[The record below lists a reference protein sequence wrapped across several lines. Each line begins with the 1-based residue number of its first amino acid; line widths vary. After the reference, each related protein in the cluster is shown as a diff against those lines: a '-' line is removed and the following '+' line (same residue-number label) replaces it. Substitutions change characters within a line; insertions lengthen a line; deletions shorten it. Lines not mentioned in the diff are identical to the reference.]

1 MGSRETKGSEK
12 RMLTT
17 VMESAAQISV
27 FEQWWLDIQPALESN
42 TLNVWQSIYKELYL
56 NVLKDDRWLSYLRG
70 LEKTLEVS
78 LFAIIVGLV
87 LGTLLAILRLP
98 QIQNMDARGKGFGRR
113 LGAGICRFL
122 SKVAGFYINLM
133 RGTPLLLQVLLINY
147 GIFGSIRVDKLV
159 IGVIACG
166 LNSAAYVAEIVRGGI
181 MSVEK
186 GQTEAGRSLG
196 LSGLSTMIYII
207 LPQAAKSAL
216 PAMLNEFIALI
227 KETSVL
233 SYIAVT
239 ELTKAGDYIRS
250 RTFSAF
256 TPYIVSGLLYVAVT
270 LTLTYLIG
278 KLERR
283 LRNSDH

>member
-1 MGSRETKGSEK
+1 MG
-12 RMLTT
+12 MIDA
-17 VMESAAQISV
+17 AAQVSV
-27 FEQWWLDIQPALESN
+27 FEQWWLDIQPALETN
-42 TLNVWQSIYKELYL
+42 TLNVWQNIYKEIYI
-56 NVLKDDRWLSYLRG
+56 NIIKDERWLSYLRG

-78 LFAIIVGLV
+78 ILAILVGLA

-98 QIQNMDARGKGFGRR
+98 QVGQMDAKGKGFWKQ
-113 LGAGICRFL
+113 LGAGICRVL
-122 SKVAGFYINLM
+122 YKIAGFYINLM

-196 LSGLSTMIYII
+196 LSGVRTMMYIV

-216 PAMLNEFIALI
+216 PAMCNEFIALI

-250 RTFSAF
+250 RTYSAF
-256 TPYIVSGLLYVAVT
+256 TPYIVSGFLYVLVT
-270 LTLTYLIG
+270 LTLTTLIG

>member
-1 MGSRETKGSEK
+1 MMTGMIEA
-12 RMLTT
+12 
-17 VMESAAQISV
+17 AAQPGI
-27 FEQWWLDIQPALESN
+27 FEQWWQAIQPAMDSN
-42 TLNVWQSIYKELYL
+42 TLNFWQNIYKEIYI
-56 NVLKDDRWLSYLRG
+56 NVIKDDRWLSYLRG

-78 LFAIIVGLV
+78 VLAIIIGVL

-98 QIQNMDARGKGFGRR
+98 QLQQMSGKGKGLWKQ
-113 LGAGICRFL
+113 LGALACRAL
-122 SKVAGFYINLM
+122 SKIAGFYINLI
-133 RGTPLLLQVLLINY
+133 RGTPLLLQVLIINF
-147 GIFGSIRVDKLV
+147 GILGPMGVDKLV
-159 IGVIACG
+159 IGMIACG

-196 LSGLSTMIYII
+196 LSGIRTMIYIV

-216 PAMLNEFIALI
+216 PAMCNEFIALI

-233 SYIAVT
+233 SYVALT

-256 TPYIVSGLLYVAVT
+256 TPYIVSGLLYLAVT
-270 LTLTYLIG
+270 LTLTSLIG

-283 LRNSDH
+283 LRSSDH

>member
-1 MGSRETKGSEK
+1 MTGIVETAAS
-12 RMLTT
+12 
-17 VMESAAQISV
+17 VSIFES
-27 FEQWWLDIQPALESN
+27 WWEAIQPAIQSN

-56 NVLKDDRWLSYLRG
+56 NVIREGRWLNYLQG
-70 LEKTLEVS
+70 LGKTLEVS
-78 LFAIIVGLV
+78 FFSILVGLA

-98 QIQNMDARGKGFGRR
+98 QVQQISGKGKGPLKQFGAA
-113 LGAGICRFL
+113 LVHFL
-122 SKVAGFYINLM
+122 SKVATAYINLV
-133 RGTPLLLQVLLINY
+133 RGTPLLLQVLLIY
-147 GIFGSIRVDKLV
+147 FGVFGSVRIDKILV
-159 IGVIACG
+159 GVIACG
-166 LNSAAYVAEIVRGGI
+166 LNSAAYVSEIVRGGI
-181 MSVEK
+181 MSIEK

-196 LSGLSTMIYII
+196 FSGFSTMMYIV

-216 PAMLNEFIALI
+216 PAMCNEFISLI

-233 SYIAVT
+233 SYIALT

-256 TPYIVSGLLYVAVT
+256 TPYIVSGLLYLAVT
-270 LTLTYLIG
+270 LTLTTLIG

>member
-1 MGSRETKGSEK
+1 MEGSPLNTVVQSISIFEK
-12 RMLTT
+12 
-17 VMESAAQISV
+17 
-27 FEQWWLDIQPALESN
+27 WWLEIEPLVQAN
-42 TLNVWQSIYKELYL
+42 TLNFWQFLYKEIYL
-56 NVLKDDRWLSYLRG
+56 NIIKDDRWLQYLKG
-70 LEKTLEVS
+70 LGVTLQVS
-78 LFAIIVGLV
+78 LYAIVVGLV

-98 QIQNMDARGKGFGRR
+98 QVQNMSAKGRGFLPNLGVSVVKG
-113 LGAGICRFL
+113 L
-122 SKVAGFYINLM
+122 SKLAGLYINIM
-133 RGTPLLLQVLLINY
+133 RGTPLLLQVLIINF
-147 GIFGSIRVDKLV
+147 GIFGSISIDKV
-159 IGVIACG
+159 IVGVIACG

-196 LSGLSTMIYII
+196 LSGVRTMIYII

-216 PAMLNEFIALI
+216 PAMCNEFISLI
-227 KETSVL
+227 KETSIL
-233 SYIAVT
+233 SYIALT

-256 TPYIVSGLLYVAVT
+256 TPYIVSGLLYLLVV
-270 LTLTYLIG
+270 LTLTWLIG